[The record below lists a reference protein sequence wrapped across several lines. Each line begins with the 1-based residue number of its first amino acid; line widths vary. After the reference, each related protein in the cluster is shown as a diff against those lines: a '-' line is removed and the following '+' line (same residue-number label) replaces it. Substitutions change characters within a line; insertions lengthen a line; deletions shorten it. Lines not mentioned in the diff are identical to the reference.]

1 MERKAGG
8 LEVGLRKKPR
18 KPALTL
24 IFLLIC
30 FTVFHVGGRDTK
42 GDPFQRRAS
51 RIERPMTLGSPA
63 LYTPHAPIFITN
75 DDGFSAAGFPGDGT
89 KENPYCIEGLNI
101 TSFAPKGLIYIEN
114 TQAYF
119 QIKDNF
125 IRGVGGILKAGIRLR
140 QVRHGTIVHNVVTTC
155 WAGIRLEDSEQNT
168 LSYNTLSNNSEI
180 GIHLEDSEQNMV
192 SSNTVSN
199 TMWAGICLKDS
210 KQNTVSSNT
219 VSNHSKSGIHLGGL
233 EGNTFSSSS
242 ISNHHNFGIHLGG
255 SEENTLSHN
264 IVTKYDT
271 GIFLGRSERNILD
284 SNMVSNNSR
293 SGITLGLSRLNT
305 LVGNTLSNNGFYVY
319 GDQVEDY
326 IQATV
331 MDNVVNGR
339 PMVYWQNVQG
349 GSVPPSAGQV
359 LLVNTT
365 GVEVT
370 GQELSRASIGFLA
383 VFSSNLD
390 IHHNTLSQNYRAGI
404 FLQESEDVRLVDNL
418 LSDTTIDGIALWD
431 TGNVLLSHNT
441 VSQNWRGIALIDS
454 ENISITHNTVSNN
467 EEGISLGKSERNIL
481 TYNTVSNN
489 SGAGIELW
497 NSGQNTVFGNKLVNN
512 GLEVSGGQIEDYL
525 QANVTTNLV
534 NDKPLIYWQNVVG
547 RMVPS
552 GAGQVLL
559 VNTTG
564 IEVTG
569 QELSRASIGFLAVF
583 SSNLDV
589 HHNTLSNNSRA
600 GVFLQ
605 DSENAHFSYN
615 IVSNTTNEGI
625 VLQHLKHTTF
635 SYNTVSH
642 NGRTGIALEGSENIT
657 LSHNI
662 ISHNGWT
669 GTSLELTYEWNEWEE
684 YPSWT
689 WAWSSKNW
697 SGISL
702 QNTRNNT
709 IAHNTISNNRRDGIG
724 LMYSEQNTIVG
735 NTLINNGL
743 YIMGFHI
750 EDCLQASVV
759 DNVVNGRPVVYWQ
772 NVQGGTIPPSV
783 GQVLLVNTT
792 GIEVTGQELSRASTG
807 ILAVFSSNL
816 DIHHNTLSQNNRAGI
831 FLWYSKNLTMTSN
844 TISNCWTGI
853 FLKKS
858 EHPTLASNT
867 VSNNSWTGIFL
878 VTSKNATLTYNNI
891 SQNTWSGVFL
901 VESKYN
907 DLSNNTV
914 SQNEIGILLGTSV
927 QNTIKWNNFVGNTPK
942 GGSQA
947 RDHGTNN
954 IITSN
959 YWNDHDNTDRNAD
972 GIADTPYVLEGLAHN
987 QDPSP
992 LVALANSSA
1001 MAKSFTPP
1009 KVSGFEW
1016 FLVFG
1021 GIPLLLWLRR
1031 RPRQR

>member
-1 MERKAGG
+1 M
-8 LEVGLRKKPR
+8 GLRKKPR

-63 LYTPHAPIFITN
+63 PYIPHAPIFITN
-75 DDGFSAAGFPGDGT
+75 DDGFSAAGFLGDGT
-89 KENPYCIEGLNI
+89 KENPYRIEGLNI

-125 IRGVGGILKAGIRLR
+125 IRGVGGIPNAGIRLR

-233 EGNTFSSSS
+233 EGNALSYSS
-242 ISNHHNFGIHLGG
+242 ISTHRDFGIHLGG
-255 SEENTLSHN
+255 SEGNTLSHN
-264 IVTKYDT
+264 LVTKYDT
-271 GIFLGRSERNILD
+271 GIFLGRSEQNVLASNI
-284 SNMVSNNSR
+284 VSNNSWG
-293 SGITLGLSRLNT
+293 GITLGLSRLNT

-331 MDNVVNGR
+331 VDNVVNSR
-339 PMVYWQNVQG
+339 PVVYWQNARG
-349 GSVPPSAGQV
+349 GSVPPGAGQV

-370 GQELSRASIGFLA
+370 GQELSRASIGF
-383 VFSSNLD
+383 
-390 IHHNTLSQNYRAGI
+390 
-404 FLQESEDVRLVDNL
+404 
-418 LSDTTIDGIALWD
+418 
-431 TGNVLLSHNT
+431 
-441 VSQNWRGIALIDS
+441 
-454 ENISITHNTVSNN
+454 
-467 EEGISLGKSERNIL
+467 
-481 TYNTVSNN
+481 
-489 SGAGIELW
+489 
-497 NSGQNTVFGNKLVNN
+497 
-512 GLEVSGGQIEDYL
+512 
-525 QANVTTNLV
+525 
-534 NDKPLIYWQNVVG
+534 
-547 RMVPS
+547 
-552 GAGQVLL
+552 
-559 VNTTG
+559 
-564 IEVTG
+564 
-569 QELSRASIGFLAVF
+569 
-583 SSNLDV
+583 
-589 HHNTLSNNSRA
+589 
-600 GVFLQ
+600 
-605 DSENAHFSYN
+605 
-615 IVSNTTNEGI
+615 
-625 VLQHLKHTTF
+625 
-635 SYNTVSH
+635 
-642 NGRTGIALEGSENIT
+642 
-657 LSHNI
+657 
-662 ISHNGWT
+662 
-669 GTSLELTYEWNEWEE
+669 
-684 YPSWT
+684 
-689 WAWSSKNW
+689 
-697 SGISL
+697 
-702 QNTRNNT
+702 
-709 IAHNTISNNRRDGIG
+709 
-724 LMYSEQNTIVG
+724 
-735 NTLINNGL
+735 
-743 YIMGFHI
+743 
-750 EDCLQASVV
+750 
-759 DNVVNGRPVVYWQ
+759 
-772 NVQGGTIPPSV
+772 
-783 GQVLLVNTT
+783 
-792 GIEVTGQELSRASTG
+792 
-807 ILAVFSSNL
+807 LAVFSSNL

-858 EHPTLASNT
+858 EHSTLASNT

-927 QNTIKWNNFVGNTPK
+927 QNTIQWNNFVGNTPK

-959 YWNDHDNTDRNAD
+959 YWNDHDNTDLNAD
-972 GIADTPYVLEGLAHN
+972 GFADAPYVLEGLAHN

-992 LVALANSSA
+992 LAELANSSA
-1001 MAKSFTPP
+1001 VAKTSTLP